1 MSSALNRRAALGIL
15 SMGSVAFLAACGSD
29 KKEESNSSASAS
41 ASQTKSSS
49 ASSSASATPSASE
62 SPTPT
67 PTPTEL
73 VNDGKDYSGVANLDQ
88 YETPGEYQ
96 PATAQTPAQNVPT
109 PVIPEAMHQNTV
121 AGFASALA
129 YFGAAVDYLLQ
140 TGDMKYVREVSTD
153 ADTLNALQKY
163 ADRTMKGIEE
173 KTWYEK
179 PSATMIISS
188 KQPTIAQG
196 AYNWTVDFTI
206 DLGEKLFNKGK
217 EQDTP
222 SDKRYVRMQGEA
234 VGRYINNVWDLHMD
248 ID

>member
-41 ASQTKSSS
+41 TSQTKSSS
-49 ASSSASATPSASE
+49 ASSPASATPSASE

-67 PTPTEL
+67 PTPTGL
-73 VNDGKDYSGVANLDQ
+73 VNDGKDYSGVAKLEQ

-96 PATAQTPAQNVPT
+96 PATAESPAQNVPT

-140 TGDMKYVREVSTD
+140 TGDMKYVRDPPVLARAAVRERLLLLLV
-153 ADTLNALQKY
+153 LL
-163 ADRTMKGIEE
+163 
-173 KTWYEK
+173 
-179 PSATMIISS
+179 P
-188 KQPTIAQG
+188 AQG
-196 AYNWTVDFTI
+196 R
-206 DLGEKLFNKGK
+206 LLRRL
-217 EQDTP
+217 Q
-222 SDKRYVRMQGEA
+222 RQLLREA
-234 VGRYINNVWDLHMD
+234 VGKY
-248 ID
+248 

>member
-41 ASQTKSSS
+41 TSQTKSSS

-73 VNDGKDYSGVANLDQ
+73 VNDGKDYSGVAKLEQ

-96 PATAQTPAQNVPT
+96 PATAESPAQNVPT

-121 AGFASALA
+121 AGFACIFWCCCRLPP
-129 YFGAAVDYLLQ
+129 
-140 TGDMKYVREVSTD
+140 
-153 ADTLNALQKY
+153 
-163 ADRTMKGIEE
+163 ADRR
-173 KTWYEK
+173 YEVC
-179 PSATMIISS
+179 SGG
-188 KQPTIAQG
+188 QH
-196 AYNWTVDFTI
+196 
-206 DLGEKLFNKGK
+206 
-217 EQDTP
+217 
-222 SDKRYVRMQGEA
+222 RC
-234 VGRYINNVWDLHMD
+234 
-248 ID
+248 

>member
-41 ASQTKSSS
+41 TSQTKSSS

-62 SPTPT
+62 STTPT
-67 PTPTEL
+67 
-73 VNDGKDYSGVANLDQ
+73 Q

-96 PATAQTPAQNVPT
+96 PATAESPAQNVPT

-179 PSATMIISS
+179 PSATMVISS